1 MHPPVTVSRLA
12 FSTFI
17 ALVLT
22 ILMARGDE
30 GIASRRNRMLDAV
43 WTDYQKQRGQETPGF
58 YRAAALFKAG
68 HIEEGRAVA
77 RVSLEKFAP
86 ANRPKNRWITGG
98 NSGFDVWPGID
109 CFVLYQNLMD
119 EPLRA
124 RFREIYCGA
133 VFYRRLSTSNHKIMA
148 AVTRYLATQVWGE
161 NAFHPDPAYT
171 GKDAEGWRFGA
182 DDPTGEKYIRLML
195 AAEPGEYASR
205 PYGCQNMLPLL
216 TLSECARDPE
226 IRAMAL
232 AQYERTLG
240 QLAPAY
246 LGGHLATFS
255 PRSYPD
261 AMSQK
266 PWGVAALAWLYFGG
280 VEPDQL
286 HTQWALRAA
295 ISNYEPPA
303 WIIEAGT
310 KRERPYAFRSLN
322 NGWCLNHFMT
332 PSYALFSRSA
342 KAGGKPFS
350 GQSYPCGVMWA
361 DPERCSHLWITC
373 PTADTPEKTRGLHTH
388 GVTRFEQ
395 ELLCE
400 KSLLFVLD
408 VPESHPHG
416 YALGYVPG
424 GWTAVKNESNKRGRI
439 LLHYRDVLVSVKADR
454 AFDWNPQGGILA
466 PATAP
471 SPGDSEFRVR
481 SRRCALVIEAASPVE
496 FAAETPEERLAA
508 FGKALETKTSLK
520 LRESDGHVSAIY
532 QNRAG
537 RRLECRFDGDDFIDG
552 QRIDYA
558 AWPVHDS
565 PWKNIPAPK
574 R

>member
-1 MHPPVTVSRLA
+1 MRAPTSIFRLTVSA
-12 FSTFI
+12 I
-17 ALVLT
+17 MAVALC
-22 ILMARGDE
+22 IPASRGDE
-30 GIASRRNRMLDAV
+30 TINTRRNRMLDAV
-43 WTDYQKQRGQETPGF
+43 WTDYQKQRGRETPGF

-68 HIEEGRAVA
+68 HVEEARAVI

-86 ANRPKNRWITGG
+86 ANRAKNRWITGG

-109 CFVLYQNLMD
+109 CYILYQNLMD

-148 AVTRYLATQVWGE
+148 AVTRYLATQVWGAD
-161 NAFHPDPAYT
+161 AFHPDPSYT

-182 DDPTGEKYIRLML
+182 DDPTGEKYIRMML

-216 TLSECARDPE
+216 TLAECARDPE
-226 IRAMAL
+226 IRSMAL
-232 AQYERTLG
+232 SQYERTLG

-246 LGGHLATFS
+246 LGGHLATFA

-280 VEPDQL
+280 AEPDQL

-295 ISNYEPPA
+295 ISTYEPPA
-303 WIIEAGT
+303 WIIQAGT
-310 KRERPYAFRSLN
+310 KREKPYTFRSFN
-322 NGWCLNHFMT
+322 NGWCLNHWMT
-332 PSYALFSRSA
+332 PKYALFSRSA

-373 PTADTPEKTRGLHTH
+373 PTADTPEKARGLHTH
-388 GVTRFEQ
+388 GVTAHEQ

-400 KSLLFVLD
+400 NTLLFVFQI
-408 VPESHPHG
+408 PESHPHG

-424 GWTAVKNESNKRGRI
+424 GWLAMRNESASRGRI
-439 LLHYRDVLVSVKADR
+439 LLHYRDVLVSVQADR
-454 AFDWNPQGGILA
+454 GFEWNPQGGISA
-466 PATAP
+466 PATDP

-481 SRRCALVIEAASPVE
+481 SLRCALAIETASTAE
-496 FAAETPEERLAA
+496 FASGDPQETLTAY
-508 FGKALETKTSLK
+508 GKALDANAL
-520 LRESDGHVSAIY
+520 LRTGESDGRVSAIY

-537 RRLECRFDGDDFIDG
+537 RRLECRFDGDDSIDG
-552 QRIDYA
+552 RRLDYH
-558 AWPVHDS
+558 AWPVHES
-565 PWKNIPAPK
+565 PWKSIPAPA